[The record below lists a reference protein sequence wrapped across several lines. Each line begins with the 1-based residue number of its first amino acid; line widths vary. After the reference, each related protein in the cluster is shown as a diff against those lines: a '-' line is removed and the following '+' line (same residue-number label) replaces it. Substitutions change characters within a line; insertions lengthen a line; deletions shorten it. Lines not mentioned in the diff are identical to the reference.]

1 MLRSTFPLWYGWLT
15 SFWHARTLRRA
26 FFFRLASHLMAIISG
41 RRGKLRACQAT
52 FPSAPWL
59 RQPSRRNSAE
69 NRLGRPDQIA
79 VVAAHAN
86 QPIATVAVGGTT
98 ENVDGVATITCVRF
112 DRQNDWPAWANVKPF
127 EFSFSLLCLQRFDSL
142 LSLALCSAEYAA
154 AFGGFRNKGSI
165 WVFTCYHI
173 LFAVNRLKSSTSA
186 SDTDSAVEIARE
198 TVAFVRFIT
207 SRIFSLNLRPA
218 FMWLR
223 DWRKN

>member
-1 MLRSTFPLWYGWLT
+1 
-15 SFWHARTLRRA
+15 
-26 FFFRLASHLMAIISG
+26 MAIISG

-112 DRQNDWPAWANVKPF
+112 DRQND
-127 EFSFSLLCLQRFDSL
+127 
-142 LSLALCSAEYAA
+142 
-154 AFGGFRNKGSI
+154 
-165 WVFTCYHI
+165 
-173 LFAVNRLKSSTSA
+173 
-186 SDTDSAVEIARE
+186 
-198 TVAFVRFIT
+198 
-207 SRIFSLNLRPA
+207 
-218 FMWLR
+218 
-223 DWRKN
+223 